1 MKPQVEK
8 TKLIKIQIWIVVGS
22 FLFTLLFEF
31 MSGRRFFSD
40 YFISIFLLM
49 IAQIEIYGWIG
60 KRMLEKLEYNSV
72 REFTRIVLVK
82 LVMFYVLVILIS
94 ICLFVM
100 VGVLSSVVDGIDPMI
115 FIRNILWSESRGF
128 ILGSGIG
135 LLLGSVIFFVAQLFS
150 AIRRMQK
157 LQEEKLIYQ
166 YQTLKN
172 QVNPHFLFNS
182 LNTLSTLVH
191 TDADLADEFIQKL
204 ASTYRYV
211 LDHNQQVLVQI
222 EEELRFVQS
231 YFYLHQLRGKEKFR
245 LNIDADIPEKL
256 FVLPVSIQ
264 LLVENALKHNAAT
277 NEKPLVINISADTD
291 GYIRVSNNKQAMQTL
306 EHSTGTGL
314 NNLAERVRQICGRDL
329 VLRETYDEFTVKIPI
344 MESDESRNR

>member
-1 MKPQVEK
+1 MKFQF
-8 TKLIKIQIWIVVGS
+8 TKQKPIKIQLWIVLGS
-22 FLFTLLFEF
+22 LLFTLLFEYL
-31 MSGRRFFSD
+31 SGRSLFSD
-40 YFISIFLLM
+40 YFLPIFLLS
-49 IAQIEIYGWIG
+49 ILQIEVYGWIG
-60 KRMLEKLEYNSV
+60 KRMFEKLEYNSV
-72 REFTRIVLVK
+72 KEFTSIVLVK
-82 LVMFYVLVILIS
+82 LLKFYGLVLLIS
-94 ICLFVM
+94 FGLFVI
-100 VGVLSSVVDGIDPMI
+100 VGIFKSLQQSADPMV
-115 FIRNILWSESRGF
+115 FVRNIPRVESRGF
-128 ILGSGIG
+128 MLGSGIG
-135 LLLGSVIFFVAQLFS
+135 LLVGSVIFFLIQLLT

-211 LDHNQQVLVQI
+211 LDHNQQVLVPV

-231 YFYLHQLRGKEKFR
+231 YFYLHQLRGKEKFQ
-245 LNIDADIPEKL
+245 LNIQEGIPEKL

-277 NEKPLVINISADTD
+277 KETPLVIAISADRE
-291 GYIRVSNNKQAMQTL
+291 GYIQVSNNKQAMQTL

-344 MESDESRNR
+344 MKSDESSNR